1 MPALSPGLNAE
12 GHTSRI
18 LETVPI
24 TVTAGTGTKQVV
36 DARGFAKI
44 VGYPGSSGT
53 IKYSAVN
60 SPDAT
65 SHGNPASPTPSS
77 ADAVV
82 SIDVAANFYMLEAG
96 TADAVFHLIP

>member
-1 MPALSPGLNAE
+1 MPSLTPGLSEA

-24 TVTAGTGTKQVV
+24 TVAAGATAVV

-53 IKYSAVN
+53 ISYSAVN

-65 SHGNPASPTPSS
+65 SHGSPASPTPS
-77 ADAVV
+77 AGDAVV